1 MAEWSMNRAIL
12 HDRCPGRAG
21 RWAAGVVALC
31 LLAGA
36 CALAENYVSPDGPR
50 HAGDHVIV
58 ERDSVNA
65 LTVVTYNL
73 EHARQIDKAIAV
85 LQGEPLRH
93 ADVILMQEMDREGTD
108 RIARALELRYVYYPG
123 SVHSSGRDFGTAVLS
138 PWPIVAD
145 YKLLLPHADPFNNR
159 RRIATAAVIDVLGQ
173 EILAYSVHTT
183 VISLGLRARLEQAE
197 TVLRDAADF
206 PGPVVIGGD
215 FNTGDRDSEGQL
227 INLFSGYGMDWVTR
241 EVAATAAY
249 LGLGV
254 RLDYIFSKHL
264 EPRAS
269 GAFDGD
275 AGSDHRPVWAL
286 VSPPATATQ

>member
-1 MAEWSMNRAIL
+1 MIRGIL
-12 HDRCPGRAG
+12 HERFPGWAG
-21 RWAAGVVALC
+21 RWAAGVYALALC
-31 LLAGA
+31 LLPGA
-36 CALAENYVSPDGPR
+36 CNLVENYVSPDGPR
-50 HAGDHVIV
+50 YAGDYVIT
-58 ERDSVNA
+58 ERDSAGA

-73 EHARQIDKAIAV
+73 EYAKEVDKAIAV

-93 ADVILMQEMDREGTD
+93 ADIILMQEMDGEGTD

-159 RRIATAAVIDVLGQ
+159 RRIATVAIIDVLGQ
-173 EILAYSVHTT
+173 EIPTYSVHTT
-183 VISLGLRARLEQAE
+183 VMTLGLAARLEQAE

-206 PGPVVIGGD
+206 PGAVVIGGD
-215 FNTGDRDSEGQL
+215 FNTGDPDSEGQL
-227 INLFSGYGMDWVTR
+227 VDLFAGHGMDWVTR
-241 EVAATAAY
+241 EVAATAEY

-264 EPRAS
+264 EPDAA

-275 AGSDHRPVWAL
+275 AGSDHRPVWAQ
-286 VSPPATATQ
+286 VSSPATATQ